1 MKITTWMHTAL
12 AVALLSTA
20 LPKAFAAEV
29 PPAVTAAP
37 LPAPPVITAAPP
49 AATAIPPAVT
59 AAPPAATA
67 APPVITVVPPA
78 AAGNVQAIPPPL
90 SQPVAPSVAQA
101 APADGA
107 APLGQDLTYSAD
119 EIVQK
124 ASGFFGA
131 TTEAVAK
138 AVELIFSHFGRPN
151 AYIAGGEGSGAFF
164 VGLRY
169 GAGDLYMKSNGDHP
183 TKVYWQGPS
192 IGFDFG
198 ANASKTFTLVYNLP
212 DPDAIYERFPGVE
225 GSAYFVAGIGVN
237 YQQSG
242 HVVLA
247 PMRTGVGLRTGVN
260 GGYLSYA
267 KERNWLPF

>member
-1 MKITTWMHTAL
+1 MKIATLMHTAL
-12 AVALLSTA
+12 AVALLLLA
-20 LPKAFAAEV
+20 LPAASAAAAADDV
-29 PPAVTAAP
+29 QATATPDAP
-37 LPAPPVITAAPP
+37 AAPP
-49 AATAIPPAVT
+49 DSTAPR
-59 AAPPAATA
+59 
-67 APPVITVVPPA
+67 
-78 AAGNVQAIPPPL
+78 GE
-90 SQPVAPSVAQA
+90 
-101 APADGA
+101 DE
-107 APLGQDLTYSAD
+107 TYSVD

-124 ASGFFGA
+124 AAGFFGA
-131 TTEAVAK
+131 TTEIVAK
-138 AVELIFSHFGRPN
+138 AVEGVFSSFGRPN

-169 GAGDLYMKSNGDHP
+169 GEGDLYMKSNGEHP

-212 DPDAIYERFPGVE
+212 DPEAIYERFPGVE

-237 YQQSG
+237 YQRSG

-247 PMRTGVGLRTGVN
+247 PMRTGVGMRTGVS
-260 GGYLSYA
+260 GGYLSYS

>member
-1 MKITTWMHTAL
+1 MKITSFIHTAF
-12 AVALLSTA
+12 AVALLLLA
-20 LPKAFAAEV
+20 LPGAPAASAAS
-29 PPAVTAAP
+29 PAVTSDVPPPPADSQTTP
-37 LPAPPVITAAPP
+37 PDSAPPR
-49 AATAIPPAVT
+49 
-59 AAPPAATA
+59 
-67 APPVITVVPPA
+67 
-78 AAGNVQAIPPPL
+78 
-90 SQPVAPSVAQA
+90 SE
-101 APADGA
+101 DE
-107 APLGQDLTYSAD
+107 TYSAD

-124 ASGFFGA
+124 AAGFFGA

-138 AVELIFSHFGRPN
+138 AVERIFSRYGRPN

-169 GAGDLYMKSNGDHP
+169 GEGDLYMKSNNDRP
-183 TKVYWQGPS
+183 VKVYWQGPS

-212 DPDAIYERFPGVE
+212 SPEAIYERFPGIE

-242 HVVLA
+242 RVVLA
-247 PMRTGVGLRTGVN
+247 PMRTGVGLRAGVN

-267 KERNWLPF
+267 KQRNWIPF

>member
-1 MKITTWMHTAL
+1 MKITSLMHTAF
-12 AVALLSTA
+12 AVSLLLLV
-20 LPKAFAAEV
+20 LP
-29 PPAVTAAP
+29 
-37 LPAPPVITAAPP
+37 
-49 AATAIPPAVT
+49 
-59 AAPPAATA
+59 ATA
-67 APPVITVVPPA
+67 APA
-78 AAGNVQAIPPPL
+78 ASATATSDVQAATPSEPPQTSPTDSPPPR
-90 SQPVAPSVAQA
+90 AE
-101 APADGA
+101 DE
-107 APLGQDLTYSAD
+107 TYSAD

-124 ASGFFGA
+124 AAGFFGA

-138 AVELIFSHFGRPN
+138 AVEQIFSRYGRPN

-169 GAGDLYMKSNGDHP
+169 GEGDLYMKSNGDRP

-198 ANASKTFTLVYNLP
+198 ANASKNFTLVYNLP
-212 DPDAIYERFPGVE
+212 AAEAIYERFPGIE

-242 HVVLA
+242 RVILA
-247 PMRTGVGLRTGVN
+247 PMRTGVGLRAGVN

-267 KERNWLPF
+267 KERNWIPF

>member
-1 MKITTWMHTAL
+1 MTTAPWMRTAL
-12 AVALLSTA
+12 ASALLLFA
-20 LPKAFAAEV
+20 FPKAFAADSA
-29 PPAVTAAP
+29 PAEAP
-37 LPAPPVITAAPP
+37 
-49 AATAIPPAVT
+49 
-59 AAPPAATA
+59 
-67 APPVITVVPPA
+67 VPPA
-78 AAGNVQAIPPPL
+78 ASAEVPIT
-90 SQPVAPSVAQA
+90 APA
-101 APADGA
+101 APVDT
-107 APLGQDLTYSAD
+107 APALGEDLTYTAD

-138 AVELIFSHFGRPN
+138 AVELVFSRFGRPN

-169 GAGDLYMKSNGDHP
+169 GQGDLYMKSSGDHP

-198 ANASKTFTLVYNLP
+198 ANASKSFTLVYNLP
-212 DPDAIYERFPGVE
+212 DPEAIYERFPGIE

-247 PMRTGVGLRTGVN
+247 PMRTGVGLRTGVS
-260 GGYLSYA
+260 GGYLSYG